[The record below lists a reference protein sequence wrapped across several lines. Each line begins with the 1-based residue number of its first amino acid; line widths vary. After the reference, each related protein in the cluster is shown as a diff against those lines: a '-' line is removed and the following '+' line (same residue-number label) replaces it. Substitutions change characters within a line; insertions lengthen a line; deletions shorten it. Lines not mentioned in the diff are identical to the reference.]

1 MRCNAVIIDICT
13 IVNVLGGDITG
24 RDSANVPGPGHS
36 KNDRSLSVII
46 DRRSGRIVVFSHAGD
61 DWRTCKNYVFE
72 RLGLER
78 GGGDCEQPHHHF
90 EAAPD
95 ADKKKKTDVALKIW
109 FDSIDPA
116 GTIVEQ
122 YLRDHRGLS
131 IADNLAGKVIRFNR
145 SLYLDPS
152 TRAPG
157 MVCLFRNIETDEPC
171 GIHRTFLNS
180 KTAEKLE
187 RKMLG
192 VAKDAAI
199 KLDADS
205 TISSCLII
213 GEGVET
219 VLSAR
224 EAGLGPAWALGS
236 SGGVGRFPILCDLGN
251 LNILEENDLTS
262 RRDVKKCA
270 LRYRGAGKPVNIITA
285 QGGNDFNDAW
295 KAARE

>member
-1 MRCNAVIIDICT
+1 VIIDVHAVVGI
-13 IVNVLGGDITG
+13 LGGDVTG

-36 KNDRSLSVII
+36 ENDRSLSIRI
-46 DRRSGRIVVFSHAGD
+46 DSRSGQIIVYSHAGD
-61 DWRTCKNYVFE
+61 DWKACKDYVFE
-72 RLGLER
+72 RLGFER
-78 GGGDCEQPHHHF
+78 GSDYRAQPHTHF
-90 EAAPD
+90 EAGLD
-95 ADKKKKTDVALKIW
+95 AVKKKKTDVALKIW
-109 FDSIDPA
+109 FDSIDPT

-131 IADNLAGKVIRFNR
+131 LGDNLAGKVIRFNR
-145 SLYLDPS
+145 SLYLDAS
-152 TRAPG
+152 KRAPG

-180 KTAEKLE
+180 KTAEKLD

-199 KLDADS
+199 KFDADA
-205 TISSCLII
+205 TISACLII

-236 SGGVGRFPILCDLGN
+236 SGGVGRFPVLCDLGD
-251 LNILEENDLTS
+251 LNILEENDPTS
-262 RRDVKKCA
+262 RRDVKTCA
-270 LRYRGAGKPVNIITA
+270 HRYMDAGKPVNVITV
-285 QGGNDFNDAW
+285 QGGSDFNDAW
-295 KAARE
+295 KAARA

>member
-1 MRCNAVIIDICT
+1 MIIDVRTLVGI
-13 IVNVLGGDITG
+13 LGGDVTG

-36 KNDRSLSVII
+36 ENDRSLSIRIDSRLAQII
-46 DRRSGRIVVFSHAGD
+46 VYSHAGD
-61 DWRTCKNYVFE
+61 DWKACKDYVFE

-78 GGGDCEQPHHHF
+78 GSDYRAQPHHHF
-90 EAAPD
+90 EAGPD
-95 ADKKKKTDVALKIW
+95 ADKKKKTDGALKIW
-109 FDSIDPA
+109 FDSIDPV

-131 IADNLAGKVIRFNR
+131 LGDNLAGKVIRFNR
-145 SLYLDPS
+145 SLYLDAS

-236 SGGVGRFPILCDLGN
+236 SGGVGRFPILCDLGD

-270 LRYRGAGKPVNIITA
+270 HRYREAGKPVKIITV

-295 KAARE
+295 KAARA